1 MTMTFATC
9 EDETRSDRIP
19 ENGLTGRFSHV
30 GRPSMAADDADRDA
44 AIAQHRDLYR
54 RAEQAGHEGEML
66 WHLAAVEDLEHPIGG
81 DDGQAG

>member
-1 MTMTFATC
+1 
-9 EDETRSDRIP
+9 
-19 ENGLTGRFSHV
+19 
-30 GRPSMAADDADRDA
+30 MAADDADRDA